1 MQSPLAPGNGTSP
14 PRFRIDDLEVDIGKA
29 EVRRGDENIAL
40 PKLSFDLLCALINAA
55 PAIVT
60 NDELLERVWPGLQ
73 VSPESVAQRVKLL
86 RSAIGDDSQQPRYIL
101 GVRGRGY
108 RLIPSVERCEP
119 GLPIS
124 HAAHSPGDTS
134 SATLP
139 DRPIQTVAPKH
150 SDGRSKRVVIVAS
163 VLIAVGVAVALGW
176 HYWSSTHS
184 SQSDV
189 AMLHKSIAVLPFV
202 DMSERKDQEYF
213 GDGMAEEIIDLLAQ
227 SPGLTVIGRTS
238 SFQFKGKSEDLRSIA
253 KQLGVA
259 YVLEGSVRKSADRM
273 RVTAQLIDSRNGTP
287 RWSQTYDRDF
297 SEILKLQ
304 DEIATKVVRLVQE
317 DAFFSEL
324 VTRKTLRSPEAYTL
338 YLQGQHALDR
348 IDQPGLEQAV
358 SDFRRALDL
367 DPAFADAA
375 ASLANA
381 YQLLGAYGLMTP
393 AEAFEKGRLAAQLAI
408 QLDPRQQ
415 DAHTVLGNIHISYD
429 WDWAAA
435 EREFK
440 LAVAATVPQG
450 AVLPPNPLLSLT
462 MGRWD
467 DALEGT
473 NASIAWDPLNPESYF
488 FLGLVQL
495 CRGRFPEAEAALR
508 RTVELS
514 PAFAFAHYDLAL
526 VSLARNEPAKALVE
540 FSKDPNE
547 PVRLVGSALA
557 NFKLGNKRE
566 SDAALAQMI
575 KNYADYSPSG
585 VATVYAF
592 RGESD
597 EAFKWLDRA
606 YMEKDALLYAMKF
619 RTEFNGL
626 HDDPRYKA
634 FLKRMNL
641 PE

>member
-1 MQSPLAPGNGTSP
+1 MP
-14 PRFRIDDLEVDIGKA
+14 P
-29 EVRRGDENIAL
+29 
-40 PKLSFDLLCALINAA
+40 
-55 PAIVT
+55 
-60 NDELLERVWPGLQ
+60 
-73 VSPESVAQRVKLL
+73 
-86 RSAIGDDSQQPRYIL
+86 
-101 GVRGRGY
+101 
-108 RLIPSVERCEP
+108 
-119 GLPIS
+119 
-124 HAAHSPGDTS
+124 
-134 SATLP
+134 
-139 DRPIQTVAPKH
+139 
-150 SDGRSKRVVIVAS
+150 
-163 VLIAVGVAVALGW
+163 AV
-176 HYWSSTHS
+176 
-184 SQSDV
+184 
-189 AMLHKSIAVLPFV
+189 
-202 DMSERKDQEYF
+202 
-213 GDGMAEEIIDLLAQ
+213 
-227 SPGLTVIGRTS
+227 
-238 SFQFKGKSEDLRSIA
+238 
-253 KQLGVA
+253 
-259 YVLEGSVRKSADRM
+259 
-273 RVTAQLIDSRNGTP
+273 
-287 RWSQTYDRDF
+287 
-297 SEILKLQ
+297 
-304 DEIATKVVRLVQE
+304 
-317 DAFFSEL
+317 
-324 VTRKTLRSPEAYTL
+324 
-338 YLQGQHALDR
+338 
-348 IDQPGLEQAV
+348 
-358 SDFRRALDL
+358 
-367 DPAFADAA
+367 
-375 ASLANA
+375 
-381 YQLLGAYGLMTP
+381 
-393 AEAFEKGRLAAQLAI
+393 AFEKGRLAAQLAI

-415 DAHTVLGNIHISYD
+415 DAHAVLGNIHISYD

-450 AVLPPNPLLSLT
+450 ATLPPNPLLSLT

-514 PAFAFAHYDLAL
+514 PAFALAHYDLAL

-575 KNYADYSPSG
+575 KDYADYSPSG

-597 EAFKWLDRA
+597 EAFKWLDLA
-606 YMEKDALLYAMKF
+606 YMEKDALLYAIKF

-634 FLKRMNL
+634 FLKKMNL